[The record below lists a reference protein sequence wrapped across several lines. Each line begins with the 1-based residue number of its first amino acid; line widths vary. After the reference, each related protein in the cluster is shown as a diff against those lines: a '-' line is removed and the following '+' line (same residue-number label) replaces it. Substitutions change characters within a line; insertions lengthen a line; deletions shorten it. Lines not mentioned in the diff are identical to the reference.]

1 MEPVSK
7 TLELL
12 FEQLGLPSDQA
23 GIDAFIAEHY
33 PLPDDVKLTEASF
46 WSPGQAQMLR
56 EALASDDAWEP
67 VSMNSMCY
75 CTRTVT
81 EPANRAER

>member
-1 MEPVSK
+1 MEPVAK

-23 GIDAFIAEHY
+23 GMDAFIAEHY

-46 WSPGQAQMLR
+46 WTPAQVEMLR
-56 EALASDDAWEP
+56 DALASDDAWEP
-67 VSMNSMCY
+67 VVDELN
-75 CTRTVT
+75 VLLH
-81 EPANRAER
+81 ENRDRAGAPR